1 MSLKVFNTLTRRKEE
16 FRPVTQGKVG
26 IYVCGVTVYDRC
38 HMGHARAAVA
48 FDFIYRAL
56 EHLGFEVTYVR
67 NFTDVDDKIINRAAE
82 KGISCEDLVEEN
94 IAAFYEDMDALYIRR
109 PTHEP
114 RATDHMAEM
123 IKLIGELVE
132 KGHAYQ
138 AGGDVFYAVRSF
150 PEYGTLS
157 GKNIEELMEG
167 ARVEVSDKKRDQLDF
182 ALWKAAKP
190 GEPKWPSPW
199 GEGRPGWHIEC
210 SAMSRELLG
219 MNFDFHGGGMDLIFP
234 HHENEIAQS
243 QGACGSRP
251 ANYWLH
257 NGFVNI
263 NREKM
268 SKSLGNFF
276 TIRDVLKKFDAEAVR
291 LYLISTHYRSPID
304 FADPYLLEAE
314 RSLDRFYATAL
325 RAEEL
330 LGEERGKTPEKISAE
345 LREALEDDFNS
356 ALLVALLNETATAVN
371 SLCDGLSGK
380 EREQAKTLA
389 DYYAALR
396 EIGGLLGIFQRKP
409 SDYMERTKEKRIA
422 QKGITVA
429 EIEQAIRDR
438 KQARAEKDYAKADAI
453 RRKLAEKGVDLK
465 DSAAGTG
472 WSIKAG

>member
-1 MSLKVFNTLTRRKEE
+1 MSLKVFNTLARRKEE

-56 EHLGFEVTYVR
+56 EYLGFEVTYVR

-82 KGISCEDLVEEN
+82 KGIPCEDLVEEN
-94 IAAFYEDMDALYIRR
+94 IAAFYEDMDALYVRR

-114 RATDHMAEM
+114 RATGHMAEM
-123 IKLIGELVE
+123 IKLIEELVE

-138 AGGDVFYAVRSF
+138 AGGDLFYAVRSF
-150 PEYGTLS
+150 PQYGTLS

-243 QGACGSRP
+243 QGASGSRP

-330 LGEERGKTPEKISAE
+330 LGEERGKTPEKISGE

-356 ALLVALLNETATAVN
+356 ALVVALLNETATAVN
-371 SLCDGLSGK
+371 SLCGGFNGQ

-409 SDYMERTKEKRIA
+409 SDYMEETKEKRIA

-438 KQARAEKDYAKADAI
+438 EQARAEKDYAKADAI
-453 RRKLAEKGVDLK
+453 RQKLAEKGVDLK

-472 WSIKAG
+472 WSVKAG

>member
-1 MSLKVFNTLTRRKEE
+1 MSLKVFNTLARRKEE

-67 NFTDVDDKIINRAAE
+67 NFTDIDDKIINRAAE
-82 KGISCEDLVEEN
+82 KGIPCEELVEEN
-94 IAAFYEDMDALYIRR
+94 IAAFYEDMDALYVRR

-114 RATDHMAEM
+114 RATNHMAEM
-123 IKLIGELVE
+123 IKLIEELVE

-138 AGGDVFYAVRSF
+138 ADGDVFYAVRSF

-157 GKNIEELMEG
+157 GKKIEELMEG
-167 ARVEVSDKKRDQLDF
+167 ARVEVSDKKRDPLDF

-219 MNFDFHGGGMDLIFP
+219 MNFDIHGGGMDLIFP

-243 QGACGSRP
+243 QGACGCRP

-276 TIRDVLKKFDAEAVR
+276 TIRDVLEKFDAEAVR

-330 LGEERGKTPEKISAE
+330 LGEERGRTPEKISDG
-345 LREALEDDFNS
+345 LREMLEDDFNS
-356 ALLVALLNETATAVN
+356 ALVVALLNETATVIN
-371 SLCDGLSGK
+371 SLCDGFSGK
-380 EREQAKTLA
+380 DRQQTKTLA
-389 DYYAALR
+389 DYSAALR

-438 KQARAEKDYAKADAI
+438 EQARAEKDYAKADAI
-453 RRKLAEKGVDLK
+453 RQKLAEKGIELK
-465 DSAAGTG
+465 DSADGTG
-472 WSIKAG
+472 WSAKAG

>member
-1 MSLKVFNTLTRRKEE
+1 MSLKVFNTLARRKEE

-48 FDFIYRAL
+48 FDFIFRAL

-67 NFTDVDDKIINRAAE
+67 NFTDVDDKIISRAAE
-82 KGISCEDLVEEN
+82 KGISCEELVEEN

-114 RATDHMAEM
+114 RATGHMAEM

-138 AGGDVFYAVRSF
+138 SDGDVFYAVRSF
-150 PEYGTLS
+150 PEYGILS

-167 ARVEVSDKKRDQLDF
+167 ARVEVSDKKRDPLDF

-251 ANYWLH
+251 VNYWLH

-330 LGEERGKTPEKISAE
+330 LGGERGKTPEKISDG
-345 LREALEDDFNS
+345 LRKMLEDDFNS
-356 ALLVALLNETATAVN
+356 ALVVALLNETATAVN
-371 SLCDGLSGK
+371 SLCDGFSGK
-380 EREQAKTLA
+380 EREQTKTLA

-409 SDYMERTKEKRIA
+409 SDYMEQTKEKRTA

-438 KQARAEKDYAKADAI
+438 EQARAEKDYAKADAI
-453 RRKLAEKGVDLK
+453 RQKLAEKGVELK

-472 WSIKAG
+472 WSVKAG